1 MQIVKP
7 FSDGVLISAAWE
19 RFKEKFGLLI
29 LAMLVFVGIVVG
41 ISLVGVLLSEVH
53 EVLTVIFILFAII
66 SSLIMAPGLTKLYL
80 NILDHKDPKI
90 ADLFSQAKRA
100 WPYFAVKFLYGLI
113 VMGGLILFVIP
124 GIYWALEFSLAP
136 WLVVDKNM
144 KVMDAFRESARL
156 TNGYKWDIL
165 AFYKVVSMI
174 MGVGAI
180 LFYVGILLT
189 IPIGILAY
197 AAMYRQIESG
207 KVVMP

>member
-7 FSDGVLISAAWE
+7 FSDGVLITAAWE

-29 LAMLVFVGIVVG
+29 LAMLTFIGVVAGIG
-41 ISLVGVLLSEVH
+41 LVGVLLSEVH
-53 EVLTVIFILFAII
+53 EILTLIFILIAILA
-66 SSLIMAPGLTKLYL
+66 SLVMAPGMTKLYL

-90 ADLFSQAKRA
+90 GDLFSQARRA

-113 VMGGLILFVIP
+113 VMGGFILFVIP

-165 AFYKVVSMI
+165 AFYKVMSMV
-174 MGVGAI
+174 MSFGAI
-180 LFYVGILLT
+180 IFILGALLT
-189 IPIGILAY
+189 KQIGILGY